1 MAKAISIAMNDKKLS
16 TYHIARKGWESL
28 WPKELIR
35 KKSIYQ
41 FGLEKLMRFDEKLL
55 REFFGSF
62 FQLPKTQWY
71 GFLTDT
77 LSLREIVYA
86 MCIMFIRAPW
96 SVKKGLMIMHG
107 KELKMLLRIVLPNI

>member
-1 MAKAISIAMNDKKLS
+1 
-16 TYHIARKGWESL
+16 
-28 WPKELIR
+28 
-35 KKSIYQ
+35 
-41 FGLEKLMRFDEKLL
+41 MRFDEKLL
-55 REFFGSF
+55 RKFFGCF
-62 FQLPKTQWY
+62 FKLPKTQWY

-107 KELKMLLRIVLPNI
+107 KELKMLLRIVLPNL

>member
-1 MAKAISIAMNDKKLS
+1 MNDKKLS
-16 TYHIARKGWESL
+16 TYNIARKGWESL

-62 FQLPKTQWY
+62 FQLPKLN
-71 GFLTDT
+71 GMDF
-77 LSLREIVYA
+77 
-86 MCIMFIRAPW
+86 
-96 SVKKGLMIMHG
+96 
-107 KELKMLLRIVLPNI
+107 